1 MNYYRSSDITIY
13 ALGGM
18 LAALN
23 LAAAISLLFLLW

>member
-13 ALGGM
+13 TLGGM

-23 LAAAISLLFLLW
+23 VAAAIGLLFLLW